1 MVNCFLEINQPYN
14 APRVIVSFHSTHPR
28 VKQFQCLIVFF
39 IHHSTHPRIVPR
51 GDCKM
56 YSVPGATQPNLAP
69 EIEIKVYTLLLLRIL
84 VLNIQQLFFAVL
96 FYLQKKILKEFWVFV
111 WIRLKRRFSIN
122 YSYFL
127 YLSHESQRD
136 CFVVDHSIQYQ
147 PKEILARR
155 NTQKALWWFCRSY

>member
-69 EIEIKVYTLLLLRIL
+69 EIEIKVYTLLLLLLRIL
-84 VLNIQQLFFAVL
+84 VLNIHQLFFAVL
-96 FYLQKKILKEFWVFV
+96 FYLQKKNSQGVLGFRLNTVEKKVFYQ
-111 WIRLKRRFSIN
+111 L
-122 YSYFL
+122 
-127 YLSHESQRD
+127 
-136 CFVVDHSIQYQ
+136 FVFFIFK
-147 PKEILARR
+147 P
-155 NTQKALWWFCRSY
+155 